1 MTISLDL
8 ERVMAKAR
16 MLGRNR
22 ALAERA
28 SNFDKPQDSPLS
40 GEWADDPTPSDLAAI
55 LELTDPD
62 LIEEACNNYESS
74 YFEAWEEGL

>member
-1 MTISLDL
+1 MTTSLDL
-8 ERVMAKAR
+8 ERTLAKAR

-28 SNFDKPQDSPLS
+28 SGFDHPQDSPLS
-40 GEWADDPTPSDLAAI
+40 GEWADDPTPSGLAAT

-62 LIEEACNNYESS
+62 LIQEACNNYESS
-74 YFEAWEEGL
+74 YFEAWTEGL